1 MALNNQT
8 DKMLE
13 PKKDETFFDKYVAG
27 EKTKGMFN
35 PSARDVVDFGSDFIP
50 GVSETKDIISLGT
63 NVGKGNYVGAG
74 IDATALA
81 LGAVPVLG
89 DIARKGFKSLFAQDV
104 KNATDLLKDTKLIDK
119 WKKDN
124 PNPKPQ
130 KRNPDVQKAANE
142 LLDGKITGKQYRSV
156 VKENMPIKKIEEV
169 PEVPTFTEIVGS
181 LTSDKSKK
189 GIIGLNKE
197 VKDGTRVASR
207 LDIPAYEKHD
217 TWVVS
222 VHNSKN
228 KKGIEALDGDIIGY
242 GKTAVLKNVEFK
254 SLPASAAKISAK
266 RQDKGTIARI
276 FGDYINAEPEQ
287 VASSAKKFLKDP
299 EWTQVGYNPF
309 RQGFFYN
316 KDTGIPVKSAE
327 EVLQVGPLVLAKN
340 VKKFTISEAKKVGP
354 KGGLKIRTSGKTQV
368 VYNEGGT
375 VMKKQMEMFED
386 GGLKDEGGMIDEVS
400 GNDVPSGSTR
410 EEVRDDI
417 PAQLSEGEFVF
428 PADVVRYI
436 GLEKLMTIRQEAKQG
451 LKQMEA
457 MGQMGNSDEATMRD
471 DLPFDINDLDMEDEV
486 EYNRGGVVEAANGT
500 YISPTIPT
508 QYRNESIDTTNPM
521 GMQQIQTGLS
531 SGVSGATF
539 GTPYTPNVGNMYGAG
554 ATPYAP
560 VSYQDFLGTSA
571 GGAPQTETVRYFNEA
586 TGQTRMIPH
595 LVNADGSRGA
605 TLYPIPEG
613 FVIQE
618 EAPKEEAKKTTQV
631 QSTKVAP
638 VDTDDGQDAYD
649 EREREEAM
657 YGRGGGRISLGG
669 TIKPGTTVKTG
680 FGSGKNQKF
689 SSLTKDAVT
698 FGIGYTVPGSLPG
711 IYGALANVISIGSS
725 GVPEGGTGKF
735 TLGGVTLTKSAE
747 VTNAIIK
754 NPMGSEAKS
763 LIKQHK
769 TARQGLQDLKQSN
782 PNLSDRQARAI
793 VDAMVQANRVTGDDG
808 TINFSI
814 ENIDSKVRDAY
825 IDAVEDA
832 SKNDDGS
839 FNADNYN
846 SLPSGIQDVYN
857 ESVTQKEDDQ
867 QQYSPT
873 PPSTDLSNMFS
884 NNDDDNNNDSND
896 GTGDPGGTDSESGSE
911 MGGEDVAKGSLITK
925 RKASGKIKKK
935 YMKRGGLAS
944 R

>member
-1 MALNNQT
+1 MALNDQT

-35 PSARDVVDFGSDFIP
+35 PSAKDVADFGSDFIP

-63 NVGKGNYVGAG
+63 NVGKGNYIGAG

-104 KNATDLLKDTKLIDK
+104 KNATELLKDTKLIDK

-375 VMKKQMEMFED
+375 VMKKQMEMFDD

-471 DLPFDINDLDMEDEV
+471 DMPFDINDLDMEDEV

-500 YISPTIPT
+500 YVAPTVPT
-508 QYRNESIDTTNPM
+508 GIQPLGTNPM
-521 GMQQIQTGLS
+521 GNPVGVTQQVAD
-531 SGVSGATF
+531 GVSGSTQ
-539 GTPYTPNVGNMYGAG
+539 GTPYTPNVGNMYAPT
-554 ATPYAP
+554 AQAYAP
-560 VSYQDFLGTSA
+560 VSYNEFLGPSA
-571 GGAPQTETVRYFNEA
+571 SGAPTTESVRYFNEA

-595 LVNADGSRGA
+595 LVNADGSRGD
-605 TLYPIPEG
+605 TLYPVPEG
-613 FVIQE
+613 FVMQE
-618 EAPKEEAKKTTQV
+618 EAPKEEAKKTAKVQSTQV
-631 QSTKVAP
+631 QQQDDGGESEPMDTSTKDPTGISYNKSTLQSGELKSLFDKVGVFSGLSILNPSLNIARSVMGKGNVAAASNAALGGII
-638 VDTDDGQDAYD
+638 DGF
-649 EREREEAM
+649 
-657 YGRGGGRISLGG
+657 RGGDVNYFGTNQRNTGLQSGTYNDNRSLNSLTGVEQKTLG
-669 TIKPGTTVKTG
+669 SVGNAVFSSVIEPMLYDVKDGKNVARSDLDIRKEAVLAAERLNIRTTIPGTNIAARTETIMREVARK
-680 FGSGKNQKF
+680 
-689 SSLTKDAVT
+689 
-698 FGIGYTVPGSLPG
+698 
-711 IYGALANVISIGSS
+711 
-725 GVPEGGTGKF
+725 E
-735 TLGGVTLTKSAE
+735 AE
-747 VTNAIIK
+747 K
-754 NPMGSEAKS
+754 
-763 LIKQHK
+763 L
-769 TARQGLQDLKQSN
+769 LKQKEEQEQ
-782 PNLSDRQARAI
+782 RAQVARAKERAELAAYEQSI
-793 VDAMVQANRVTGDDG
+793 KDKAITAAEDRRITQIQQESQDSDGGYDTGGGYSVSDSD
-808 TINFSI
+808 FS
-814 ENIDSKVRDAY
+814 
-825 IDAVEDA
+825 
-832 SKNDDGS
+832 G
-839 FNADNYN
+839 FYN
-846 SLPSGIQDVYN
+846 Q
-857 ESVTQKEDDQ
+857 
-867 QQYSPT
+867 
-873 PPSTDLSNMFS
+873 
-884 NNDDDNNNDSND
+884 
-896 GTGDPGGTDSESGSE
+896 GGLAG
-911 MGGEDVAKGSLITK
+911 
-925 RKASGKIKKK
+925 KKK
-935 YMKRGGLAS
+935 KKLKVKRMKRGGLAS